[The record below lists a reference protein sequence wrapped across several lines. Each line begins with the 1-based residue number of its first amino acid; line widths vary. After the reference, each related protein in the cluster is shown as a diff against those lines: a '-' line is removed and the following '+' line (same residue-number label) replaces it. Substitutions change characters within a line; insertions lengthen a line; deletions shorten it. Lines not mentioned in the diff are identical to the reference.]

1 MIAADD
7 LRELLFENHLHTHTE
22 CATCVNTHVLEQVY
36 ACKTDVF
43 ELLRTRMDAVHA
55 RLSGV
60 KGG

>member
-7 LRELLFENHLHTHTE
+7 LRELLLRIIFTPTPST
-22 CATCVNTHVLEQVY
+22 TCVNTHVLEQVY

>member
-7 LRELLFENHLHTHTE
+7 LRELLLRIIF
-22 CATCVNTHVLEQVY
+22 TCVNTHVLEQVY

>member
-7 LRELLFENHLHTHTE
+7 LRELLLRIIFTPTPS
-22 CATCVNTHVLEQVY
+22 ATCVNTHVLEQVY